1 MDGGTMSEAVVG
13 EELVRATPYR
23 GAVTIEEVAAAAGVS
38 RSTVSRVVNGS
49 TAVSPAALDAVNRA
63 IAELN
68 YVPNRAARSLA
79 SRQTRALAL
88 VVPEDTTRFFGD
100 PFFAAIVSGINAGL
114 RSSDYVLNL
123 FIASDDPGDKTT
135 SYLRSGS
142 VDGALIASHHTSD
155 TFIDRIAAAV
165 PVVYGGRP
173 VRERATDYYVDVDNV
188 RAGYDATRYLIERG
202 YTDIG
207 TITGPLTMPGGVDR
221 LAGYRQALAKAGLPE
236 GAHADGGFTTD
247 GGAGAMRRILSA
259 GPPPRALFI
268 ASDLM
273 AQGAIAVLAGA
284 GLKVPTDVAIIGF
297 DDSPVAETVDPPLTT
312 IRQPSFEQG
321 EHMVSVL
328 LDLLAGG
335 TPAHA
340 TILDT
345 ELIVRQSS

>member
-221 LAGYRQALAKAGLPE
+221 LAGYRRALAEVGLPE